1 MNAKLL
7 TRLSV
12 FAVAGVL
19 VAGCASQQG
28 TNTAVGTGVGAAT
41 GAGLGAIFGGGKGAA
56 IGAGVGAAVG
66 GVTGYNWQA
75 IKSKI
80 SGASAGTGT
89 QVTEQQDGSLKV
101 NIPNSISF
109 DTNSYAI
116 KPSFT
121 PVLNE
126 SAIPSSSPT
135 PVIRSRIS
143 PAARTARRA
152 SSSCARGIPK
162 TAMTASPMN
171 FSTVPPWCSTTRR
184 ISSKYRLIVRRSVSG
199 SSRSPRD
206 VEPLTSQKSTV
217 TVLRTSRATDA
228 GVRSVPHAPQNLNPS
243 GFSCPQFE
251 QRVTWESLRGTWTT
265 VKPRYD
271 AVGVSGRLLM
281 TDR

>member
-12 FAVAGVL
+12 FAVAGAL

-28 TNTAVGTGVGAAT
+28 TNTADATGVGAAT

-126 SAIPSSSPT
+126 VSQTLVQHPELIAQVVGHTDST
-135 PVIRSRIS
+135 GQ
-143 PAARTARRA
+143 PAYNQTLSQNRA
-152 SSSCARGIPK
+152 Q
-162 TAMTASPMN
+162 
-171 FSTVPPWCSTTRR
+171 
-184 ISSKYRLIVRRSVSG
+184 SVSSYLAAHG
-199 SSRSPRD
+199 VAAQRLSAEGLGQNQPIADNNTEAGRAQNRR
-206 VEPLTSQKSTV
+206 VEIYL
-217 TVLRTSRATDA
+217 RATA
-228 GVRSVPHAPQNLNPS
+228 QPGQVQ
-243 GFSCPQFE
+243 
-251 QRVTWESLRGTWTT
+251 
-265 VKPRYD
+265 
-271 AVGVSGRLLM
+271 
-281 TDR
+281 